1 MTIVMMNMLISI
13 ISESY
18 TKIIALGPLTSIY
31 EKA

>member
-1 MTIVMMNMLISI
+1 MMNLLISI

-18 TKIIALGPLTSIY
+18 AKIIKLGPLTSIY